1 MRIAKV
7 IGTVTLSKKLPDLKP
22 GRYLIVEALDNEALH
37 ASRGSASADVFATRR
52 GKPMPESLVVF
63 DDLGAGVGQ
72 MIAVSEGR
80 EACMP
85 FYPTHV
91 PIDAYNAAMLDQIE
105 VTNNRKAE
113 KQNNTA

>member
-7 IGTVTLSKKLPDLKP
+7 IGVVTLNRKLAELKP
-22 GRYLIVEALDNEALH
+22 GRFLIAEALDAAGLRDV
-37 ASRGSASADVFATRR
+37 RGAARR
-52 GKPMPESLVVF
+52 EKPMPESLVVF

-85 FYPTHV
+85 FHPTNV
-91 PIDAYNAAMLDQIE
+91 PIDAYNAAILDEIE
-105 VTNNRKAE
+105 LTVDTR
-113 KQNNTA
+113 

>member
-7 IGTVTLSKKLPDLKP
+7 IGTITLSRKLPDLKP
-22 GRYLIVEALDNEALH
+22 GRYLIAEALDNEALH
-37 ASRGSASADVFATRR
+37 KARGSASGDVFPTRR
-52 GKPMPESLVVF
+52 AKPMPESLVVF

-105 VTNNRKAE
+105 ITNTK
-113 KQNNTA
+113 